1 MKDAEESDIRKKS
14 VRLNA
19 EEDVKELLSPEILS
33 VSQKVS
39 TDDMEEKFPHLHAE
53 ITRKSMN
60 IGIDVVE
67 GNSSPSEQ
75 GEGHEN
81 LIDPFRDF
89 IPSILDYLRRA
100 RTEKEAKEII
110 DFSLKQGRLS
120 EREADELLEKLEKEG
135 VGAFG
140 FIRIEGHY
148 FRKAS
153 EIRNHNVIKKRYSTP
168 NNKQ

>member
-1 MKDAEESDIRKKS
+1 MKDAEESDMRKKS
-14 VRLNA
+14 VKLNA

-60 IGIDVVE
+60 INIDVVE
-67 GNSSPSEQ
+67 GNFGPSKQ

-89 IPSILDYLRRA
+89 MPSVSDYLCRA

-110 DFSLKQGRLS
+110 DFSLGQGRLS
-120 EREADELLEKLEKEG
+120 EQEADELLEQLEKEG
-135 VGAFG
+135 VRAFG
-140 FIRIEGHY
+140 TIRTNGHY

-153 EIRNHNVIKKRYSTP
+153 KIRNRQVIKKRYSTP
-168 NNKQ
+168 DNK